1 MLSLFFYIRGW
12 YTSSG
17 WRILSDNPQ
26 CEPYTPN
33 RDFPKKANTPQYIYE
48 SKTKIS
54 HFYLKK
60 ILIVEDDE
68 SIHNVIEELAEK
80 INVSRQ
86 TIFNWENGR
95 FYPDIDA
102 LVK

>member
-1 MLSLFFYIRGW
+1 MGI
-12 YTSSG
+12 
-17 WRILSDNPQ
+17 IN
-26 CEPYTPN
+26 
-33 RDFPKKANTPQYIYE
+33 A
-48 SKTKIS
+48 

>member
-1 MLSLFFYIRGW
+1 MITICFHYR
-12 YTSSG
+12 
-17 WRILSDNPQ
+17 
-26 CEPYTPN
+26 
-33 RDFPKKANTPQYIYE
+33 
-48 SKTKIS
+48 KTKVGIINA

>member
-1 MLSLFFYIRGW
+1 M
-12 YTSSG
+12 
-17 WRILSDNPQ
+17 
-26 CEPYTPN
+26 
-33 RDFPKKANTPQYIYE
+33 
-48 SKTKIS
+48 
-54 HFYLKK
+54 KK

-68 SIHNVIEELAEK
+68 SIHNVIEELVEK

>member
-1 MLSLFFYIRGW
+1 MITICFHYR
-12 YTSSG
+12 
-17 WRILSDNPQ
+17 
-26 CEPYTPN
+26 
-33 RDFPKKANTPQYIYE
+33 
-48 SKTKIS
+48 KTKVGIINA

-60 ILIVEDDE
+60 IIIVEDDE

>member
-1 MLSLFFYIRGW
+1 M
-12 YTSSG
+12 
-17 WRILSDNPQ
+17 
-26 CEPYTPN
+26 
-33 RDFPKKANTPQYIYE
+33 
-48 SKTKIS
+48 
-54 HFYLKK
+54 KK

-86 TIFNWENGR
+86 KIFNLENGR

>member
-1 MLSLFFYIRGW
+1 MITICFHYR
-12 YTSSG
+12 
-17 WRILSDNPQ
+17 
-26 CEPYTPN
+26 
-33 RDFPKKANTPQYIYE
+33 
-48 SKTKIS
+48 KTKVGIINA

-86 TIFNWENGR
+86 TIFNWETGR

>member
-1 MLSLFFYIRGW
+1 MITICFHYR
-12 YTSSG
+12 
-17 WRILSDNPQ
+17 
-26 CEPYTPN
+26 
-33 RDFPKKANTPQYIYE
+33 
-48 SKTKIS
+48 KTKVGIINA
-54 HFYLKK
+54 HFYLKT
-60 ILIVEDDE
+60 IIIVEDDE

>member
-1 MLSLFFYIRGW
+1 MITICFHYR
-12 YTSSG
+12 
-17 WRILSDNPQ
+17 
-26 CEPYTPN
+26 
-33 RDFPKKANTPQYIYE
+33 
-48 SKTKIS
+48 KTKVGIINA

-60 ILIVEDDE
+60 IIIVEDDE

-102 LVK
+102 

>member
-1 MLSLFFYIRGW
+1 MITICFHYR
-12 YTSSG
+12 
-17 WRILSDNPQ
+17 
-26 CEPYTPN
+26 
-33 RDFPKKANTPQYIYE
+33 
-48 SKTKIS
+48 KTKVGIINA

-60 ILIVEDDE
+60 IIIVEDDE

-86 TIFNWENGR
+86 TTFNWENGR

>member
-1 MLSLFFYIRGW
+1 MITICFHYR
-12 YTSSG
+12 
-17 WRILSDNPQ
+17 
-26 CEPYTPN
+26 
-33 RDFPKKANTPQYIYE
+33 
-48 SKTKIS
+48 KTKVGIINA

-60 ILIVEDDE
+60 IIIVEDDE

-80 INVSRQ
+80 INISRQ
-86 TIFNWENGR
+86 TISNLENGR

>member
-1 MLSLFFYIRGW
+1 MGI
-12 YTSSG
+12 
-17 WRILSDNPQ
+17 IN
-26 CEPYTPN
+26 
-33 RDFPKKANTPQYIYE
+33 A
-48 SKTKIS
+48 

-86 TIFNWENGR
+86 TISNLENGR

>member
-1 MLSLFFYIRGW
+1 MITICLHYR
-12 YTSSG
+12 
-17 WRILSDNPQ
+17 
-26 CEPYTPN
+26 
-33 RDFPKKANTPQYIYE
+33 
-48 SKTKIS
+48 KTKVGIINA

-60 ILIVEDDE
+60 IIIVEDDE

>member
-1 MLSLFFYIRGW
+1 MITICFHYR
-12 YTSSG
+12 
-17 WRILSDNPQ
+17 
-26 CEPYTPN
+26 
-33 RDFPKKANTPQYIYE
+33 KKVGIINA
-48 SKTKIS
+48 

-86 TIFNWENGR
+86 TIFNLENGR

>member
-1 MLSLFFYIRGW
+1 MITICFHYR
-12 YTSSG
+12 
-17 WRILSDNPQ
+17 
-26 CEPYTPN
+26 
-33 RDFPKKANTPQYIYE
+33 
-48 SKTKIS
+48 KTKVGIINA

-60 ILIVEDDE
+60 IIIVEDYE

>member
-1 MLSLFFYIRGW
+1 MITICFHYRKNKSGYNKCSLLF
-12 YTSSG
+12 
-17 WRILSDNPQ
+17 
-26 CEPYTPN
+26 E
-33 RDFPKKANTPQYIYE
+33 
-48 SKTKIS
+48 
-54 HFYLKK
+54 K

>member
-1 MLSLFFYIRGW
+1 M
-12 YTSSG
+12 
-17 WRILSDNPQ
+17 
-26 CEPYTPN
+26 
-33 RDFPKKANTPQYIYE
+33 
-48 SKTKIS
+48 
-54 HFYLKK
+54 KK
-60 ILIVEDDE
+60 IIIVEDDE

-102 LVK
+102 